1 MAGFAALGGVMGGA
15 GVVAG
20 AFAVFLA
27 GPPLLVRAARALAV
41 AGLALGAGGLLR
53 ELVASGFQ
61 LDMSNR
67 GPGQGSLLAAGGM
80 LMLTFGAARVAER
93 RRATRD
99 RERWMAAQRESR
111 K

>member
-1 MAGFAALGGVMGGA
+1 MAGLAAMGGVVGGA
-15 GVVAG
+15 GVVAA

-41 AGLALGAGGLLR
+41 GGLVIGAAGLAR
-53 ELVASGFQ
+53 ELVANGFQ
-61 LDMSNR
+61 LDMSGGR
-67 GPGQGSLLAAGGM
+67 GQGSLFAAGGM

-99 RERWMAAQRESR
+99 RERWMAAQRASR

>member
-1 MAGFAALGGVMGGA
+1 MAGLAALGGVMGGA
-15 GVVAG
+15 GVVAA

-41 AGLALGAGGLLR
+41 AGIVLGAAGLVR
-53 ELVASGFQ
+53 ELMASGFQ
-61 LDMSNR
+61 LDMSR
-67 GPGQGSLLAAGGM
+67 GAGQGSLLAAGGM

-93 RRATRD
+93 RRAARD
-99 RERWMAAQRESR
+99 RQRWMAEQRGPR